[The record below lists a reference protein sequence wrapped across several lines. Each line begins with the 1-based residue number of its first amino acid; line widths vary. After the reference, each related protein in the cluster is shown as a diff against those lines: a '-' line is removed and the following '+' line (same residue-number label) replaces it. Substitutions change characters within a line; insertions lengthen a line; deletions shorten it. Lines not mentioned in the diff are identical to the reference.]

1 MNKECSLISRRFIKL
16 EYQVNWY
23 KAQTDRTYKDRQLD
37 IEDQRTKVELAQLND
52 GNPYNDKIRQS

>member
-1 MNKECSLISRRFIKL
+1 MQLDQQKIQL

-37 IEDQRTKVELAQLND
+37 IEDQRTKIELAQTND